1 MATEYVC
8 DNIAVNGE
16 GHLTFAGMD
25 TLSLAA
31 EYGTPLYLT
40 DEERIRHN
48 CRVYKEAFARYF
60 PEGSCPA
67 YASKA
72 ASYKEIYRIMTEEDM
87 HVDVA
92 SCGELYTALKAG
104 YDLKNAYYHGN
115 NKTDEDIRFAMDHG
129 IGCFVADNEEEVL
142 ALEREAAERGIRQR
156 IMLRITPGI
165 DPHTYAAI
173 STGQVDSKF
182 GAAIETGQARA
193 LAIMTLAQPHIEL
206 DGFHC
211 HIGSQVFAEDVFERT
226 AKVMLE
232 FIAEIRELTGYE
244 APMLDLGGG
253 YGVRYVSTD
262 PYLNIS
268 EKISDV
274 AAVLHSECER
284 LGLKVPAIMM
294 EPGRSIVADAGMT
307 LYTAGTVKR
316 IPGYKNYVSVD
327 GGMTDNPRYALYG
340 ARYTVFAAGRMNE
353 TAETEFTIAGHNCE
367 SGDVIQERVRLP
379 ENVGRGDTIA
389 VCTTGAYN
397 YSMASNYNR
406 YGRPAMIM
414 LKDGKART
422 VIRRETLD
430 DLLQWDV

>member
-8 DNIAVNGE
+8 DNIAVNSE

-72 ASYKEIYRIMTEEDM
+72 ASYKEIYRIMAEEDM

-129 IGCFVADNEEEVL
+129 IGCFVADNEEEVR

-193 LAIMTLAQPHIEL
+193 LAVMTLAQPHIEL

-262 PYLNIS
+262 PYLNIG

-274 AAVLHSECER
+274 AEVLRTECER
-284 LGLKVPAIMM
+284 LGLKMPAIMM
-294 EPGRSIVADAGMT
+294 EGADLAFE
-307 LYTAGTVKR
+307 YS
-316 IPGYKNYVSVD
+316 SVD
-327 GGMTDNPRYALYG
+327 AKLDGSVVSIKNPS
-340 ARYTVFAAGRMNE
+340 
-353 TAETEFTIAGHNCE
+353 AGHIECD
-367 SGDVIQERVRLP
+367 S
-379 ENVGRGDTIA
+379 VGEI
-389 VCTTGAYN
+389 
-397 YSMASNYNR
+397 
-406 YGRPAMIM
+406 I
-414 LKDGKART
+414 
-422 VIRRETLD
+422 LD
-430 DLLQWDV
+430 DAVYPTECEIVVRDKK